1 MNYNKKNTRFFF
13 VILIAGLFVFCTDK
27 GVFLVDIIY
36 SSRILVRNIIAVII
50 GALFTV
56 KALEM
61 FREQGTGLF
70 SSSGFQFFGPVGD
83 LLLQAF
89 SIFTIMYSGFVI
101 MSLITLNRLS
111 EVPKDVL
118 PFLSI
123 LVFFLFIWGGMHLLN
138 LSKEVFGPKSIPA
151 KAVIIHKNDELSKK
165 DDS

>member
-1 MNYNKKNTRFFF
+1 MNYNKRNIIVFSA
-13 VILIAGLFVFCTDK
+13 ILIAGLFVFCTDN

-36 SSRILVRNIIAVII
+36 SSRIGVRNIIAVII

-61 FREQGTGLF
+61 VREKGIGMF
-70 SSSGFQFFGPVGD
+70 NSSGFQFFGPVGD
-83 LLLQAF
+83 LILQAF
-89 SIFTIMYSGFVI
+89 SVFTIMYSGFVI
-101 MSLITLNRLS
+101 ISLIVLNRLS

-123 LVFFLFIWGGMHLLN
+123 LVFFLFIWGGMQLFN
-138 LSKEVFGPKSIPA
+138 LSKEVFGPKSVPA
-151 KAVIIHKNDELSKK
+151 KTVIHKNDELSKK